1 MKSVCRAG
9 TLFFFVCALLVCGCA
24 KKQIAPQ
31 PLPQP
36 TPSPTQI
43 PADNQPPMAQPT
55 PTPAPIG
62 EQNLLD
68 PDAAAAPD
76 AEDEATR
83 QARENARRQFIEN
96 AVYFDFDR
104 YDLTAAALDV
114 LAEKAQWL
122 ADNPQ
127 STVFLLGHT
136 DERGTVEYN
145 LALGERRALSVK
157 AFLTNVGVAPE
168 RLTTVS
174 YGEEMPADSGQTEQ
188 AWVKNRRVE
197 FLLDE

>member
-1 MKSVCRAG
+1 MKCVCQAAMMMV
-9 TLFFFVCALLVCGCA
+9 FVWALMMPGCA
-24 KKQIAPQ
+24 KQQIAPQ
-31 PLPQP
+31 PAPQP
-36 TPSPTQI
+36 TPAPT
-43 PADNQPPMAQPT
+43 PAERQPSVVPT

-62 EQNLLD
+62 EQTLLD
-68 PDAAAAPD
+68 PGTTEPRDTM
-76 AEDEATR
+76 DEAAR

-104 YDLTAAALDV
+104 ADLSNAALDV

-122 ADNPQ
+122 TDNPEA
-127 STVFLLGHT
+127 TVFLLGHT

-157 AFLTNVGVAPE
+157 DFLTNVGIAPE

-174 YGEEMPADSGQTEQ
+174 YGEEMPADVGQNEA
-188 AWVKNRRVE
+188 AWAKNRRVE
-197 FLLDE
+197 FLLDQ

>member
-1 MKSVCRAG
+1 MKSACRAG
-9 TLFFFVCALLVCGCA
+9 TFIMFICALLVCGCA

-31 PLPQP
+31 PTPQP
-36 TPSPTQI
+36 TLSPTQM
-43 PADNQPPMAQPT
+43 PADNQPPVMQPT

-62 EQNLLD
+62 EQNLFG
-68 PDAAAAPD
+68 PDAPQPPN
-76 AEDEATR
+76 AEDEAAR
-83 QARENARRQFIEN
+83 LARENARRQFIEN

-104 YDLTAAALDV
+104 ADLTAAALDV
-114 LAEKAQWL
+114 LAEKTQWL
-122 ADNPQ
+122 ADNPNA
-127 STVFLLGHT
+127 TVFLLGHT

-157 AFLTNVGVAPE
+157 AFLTNVGIAPE

-188 AWVKNRRVE
+188 SWAKNRRVE